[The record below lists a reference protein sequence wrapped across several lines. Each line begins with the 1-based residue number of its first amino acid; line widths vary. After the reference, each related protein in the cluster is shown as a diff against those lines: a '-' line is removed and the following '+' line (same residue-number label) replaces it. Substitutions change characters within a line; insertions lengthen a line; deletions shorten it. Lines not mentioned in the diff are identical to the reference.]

1 MPSLFDTV
9 IISAVVSAGVTMLGW
24 FAAHWSS
31 TRLEES
37 RRIEKI
43 LDVQTALLADIES
56 NLSRYAEIDL
66 DAHLKSITDRILKPG
81 TGKSF
86 TPFVPRDAIEVV
98 FEAIIADIH
107 ILPTEVIGDVVG
119 YYKQE
124 YKLRELVMDLR
135 SDRYAELEPDRK
147 AQIYRD
153 YIWQVKTIVYS
164 GTEAA
169 NNLSRSL
176 GRDPADRKLNNRAAD
191 RIPVSESP

>member
-9 IISAVVSAGVTMLGW
+9 VISAAVSAAVTMLGW

-31 TRLEES
+31 IRLEES

-81 TGKSF
+81 AGKTF

-107 ILPTEVIGDVVG
+107 ILPTAVIGDVVG

-124 YKLRELVMDLR
+124 YKLRELIIDLR
-135 SDRYAELEPDRK
+135 SDRYAGLEPDRK

-153 YIWQVKTIVYS
+153 YIWQVKTVIYS

-176 GRDPADRKLNNRAAD
+176 GREPTARLISNPATGRSPA
-191 RIPVSESP
+191 SESP